1 MSTAELCG
9 LAKAPLQALEPLVA
23 SFLFQYDDTVERPSV
38 LLLPVALER
47 LRLLW

>member
-1 MSTAELCG
+1 VSTAELCG
-9 LAKAPLQALEPLVA
+9 LVKAPLQALGPLVA
-23 SFLFQYDDTVERPSV
+23 SFLFQYDDTAERPIV